1 MAAGM
6 KDVASLAGVAVGTV
20 SNVLNHPDLVRPLTR
35 ARVEAAMEQLGFIPN
50 GSARQLRAG
59 RSRCLGLV
67 VLDVTNPFFTEV
79 ARGVEDYAQAA
90 GYAVILCNSDEAD
103 DKERRYLRV
112 LEEQRVRGILITPVH
127 GRAPELRRIRERG
140 TPVVLLDRP
149 GSAGQC
155 SVAVDDRRGGEIAVS
170 HLLGLGHRR
179 IALVNGPVA
188 IRQCAD
194 RRRGALRAVERAG
207 LDPAAVLTEVT
218 VPAMNARAGAAA
230 ADELLGRGPR
240 PTAVFGTNDM
250 LALGLLRR
258 LGQAGVAVPGDLAV
272 VGYDDIEFAADAAVP
287 LTSVRQPKYQ
297 LGRAAAELLLDEADR
312 PDQHEHRRIVF
323 KPELVA
329 RASSGAAASPG
340 LAAPRSQDHG
350 DHRQRELAVRG
361 LRLAAQEVA
370 GPGEQ
375 PGPFGLL
382 HDQEV
387 RVRADGGQQ
396 RIGGAGHAVPE
407 LAHLGRGEQ
416 VRARSEQPLLPG
428 LSLAVAPPRQRD
440 AGLALADLG
449 QPGHPADPVVV
460 HVPQPGEHAARPE
473 HPGDLGQRAVHVE
486 PVHGLAGQHGVQ
498 AGIGQRDL
506 LGAPRRRTH
515 RGHRPPQLGQHLRV
529 GLHRGHLGAQAGQLR
544 GQLAGTSPDVGDPD
558 RLAVPHRLQRPP
570 DGGLGIAGAV
580 LGVGGRGGAER

>member
-35 ARVEAAMEQLGFIPN
+35 ARVEAAMEELGFIPN

-127 GRAPELRRIRERG
+127 GRAPELRRIRDRG

-170 HLLGLGHRR
+170 HLLELGHRS
-179 IALVNGPVA
+179 IALVNGPLA

-218 VPAMNARAGAAA
+218 VPAMNARAGVVA
-230 ADELLGRGPR
+230 ADELLGTGLAGTGLAGTGLAGTGLAGTGLAGTGLAGTGLAGTGLPGTGLARTR
-240 PTAVFGTNDM
+240 RKPTAVFCTNDM

-312 PDQHEHRRIVF
+312 PDEHEHRRFVF

-329 RASSGAAASPG
+329 RASSGEVSSGASV
-340 LAAPRSQDHG
+340 SQ
-350 DHRQRELAVRG
+350 LPA
-361 LRLAAQEVA
+361 VA
-370 GPGEQ
+370 G
-375 PGPFGLL
+375 
-382 HDQEV
+382 
-387 RVRADGGQQ
+387 
-396 RIGGAGHAVPE
+396 
-407 LAHLGRGEQ
+407 
-416 VRARSEQPLLPG
+416 
-428 LSLAVAPPRQRD
+428 SLAVSPAP
-440 AGLALADLG
+440 ASLG
-449 QPGHPADPVVV
+449 Y
-460 HVPQPGEHAARPE
+460 
-473 HPGDLGQRAVHVE
+473 
-486 PVHGLAGQHGVQ
+486 
-498 AGIGQRDL
+498 
-506 LGAPRRRTH
+506 GAPE
-515 RGHRPPQLGQHLRV
+515 Q
-529 GLHRGHLGAQAGQLR
+529 
-544 GQLAGTSPDVGDPD
+544 
-558 RLAVPHRLQRPP
+558 
-570 DGGLGIAGAV
+570 
-580 LGVGGRGGAER
+580 

>member
-230 ADELLGRGPR
+230 ADELLGLGRGPR

-258 LGQAGVAVPGDLAV
+258 LGQAGVTVPGDLAV

-312 PDQHEHRRIVF
+312 PGQHEHRRIVF

-329 RASSGAAASPG
+329 RVSSGAAGSPEASG
-340 LAAPRSQDHG
+340 AAFAAPR
-350 DHRQRELAVRG
+350 
-361 LRLAAQEVA
+361 
-370 GPGEQ
+370 
-375 PGPFGLL
+375 
-382 HDQEV
+382 
-387 RVRADGGQQ
+387 
-396 RIGGAGHAVPE
+396 
-407 LAHLGRGEQ
+407 
-416 VRARSEQPLLPG
+416 
-428 LSLAVAPPRQRD
+428 
-440 AGLALADLG
+440 
-449 QPGHPADPVVV
+449 
-460 HVPQPGEHAARPE
+460 
-473 HPGDLGQRAVHVE
+473 
-486 PVHGLAGQHGVQ
+486 
-498 AGIGQRDL
+498 
-506 LGAPRRRTH
+506 
-515 RGHRPPQLGQHLRV
+515 
-529 GLHRGHLGAQAGQLR
+529 
-544 GQLAGTSPDVGDPD
+544 
-558 RLAVPHRLQRPP
+558 
-570 DGGLGIAGAV
+570 
-580 LGVGGRGGAER
+580 

>member
-194 RRRGALRAVERAG
+194 RRRGALRAVEQAG
-207 LDPAAVLTEVT
+207 LDPTAVLTEVT
-218 VPAMNARAGAAA
+218 VPAMNARAGAVA
-230 ADELLGRGPR
+230 ADKLLGGPK
-240 PTAVFGTNDM
+240 PTAVFCTNDM

-258 LGQAGVAVPGDLAV
+258 LGQVGVAVPGDLAV

-329 RASSGAAASPG
+329 RASSGAPASPG
-340 LAAPRSQDHG
+340 T
-350 DHRQRELAVRG
+350 
-361 LRLAAQEVA
+361 
-370 GPGEQ
+370 
-375 PGPFGLL
+375 
-382 HDQEV
+382 
-387 RVRADGGQQ
+387 ADGDVVSP
-396 RIGGAGHAVPE
+396 VP
-407 LAHLGRGEQ
+407 A
-416 VRARSEQPLLPG
+416 LPN
-428 LSLAVAPPRQRD
+428 
-440 AGLALADLG
+440 
-449 QPGHPADPVVV
+449 
-460 HVPQPGEHAARPE
+460 
-473 HPGDLGQRAVHVE
+473 
-486 PVHGLAGQHGVQ
+486 
-498 AGIGQRDL
+498 
-506 LGAPRRRTH
+506 
-515 RGHRPPQLGQHLRV
+515 
-529 GLHRGHLGAQAGQLR
+529 
-544 GQLAGTSPDVGDPD
+544 
-558 RLAVPHRLQRPP
+558 
-570 DGGLGIAGAV
+570 
-580 LGVGGRGGAER
+580 RGGARARRPNPGAMRLLSSRS

>member
-1 MAAGM
+1 MTRLPLAAESLSVPGVYDGNAEGGLSQHAKGKGSGGRMAAGM

-35 ARVEAAMEQLGFIPN
+35 ARVEAAMEELGFIPN

-127 GRAPELRRIRERG
+127 GRAPELRRIRDRG

-170 HLLGLGHRR
+170 HLLELGHRR

-230 ADELLGRGPR
+230 ADDLLSAVTSGAVASGAPAR
-240 PTAVFGTNDM
+240 PTAVFCTNDM

-312 PDQHEHRRIVF
+312 PDEHEHRRFVF

-329 RASSGAAASPG
+329 RASSG
-340 LAAPRSQDHG
+340 
-350 DHRQRELAVRG
+350 
-361 LRLAAQEVA
+361 EV
-370 GPGEQ
+370 
-375 PGPFGLL
+375 
-382 HDQEV
+382 
-387 RVRADGGQQ
+387 
-396 RIGGAGHAVPE
+396 
-407 LAHLGRGEQ
+407 
-416 VRARSEQPLLPG
+416 
-428 LSLAVAPPRQRD
+428 
-440 AGLALADLG
+440 
-449 QPGHPADPVVV
+449 
-460 HVPQPGEHAARPE
+460 
-473 HPGDLGQRAVHVE
+473 
-486 PVHGLAGQHGVQ
+486 
-498 AGIGQRDL
+498 
-506 LGAPRRRTH
+506 
-515 RGHRPPQLGQHLRV
+515 
-529 GLHRGHLGAQAGQLR
+529 
-544 GQLAGTSPDVGDPD
+544 TSPVST
-558 RLAVPHRLQRPP
+558 
-570 DGGLGIAGAV
+570 
-580 LGVGGRGGAER
+580 

>member
-1 MAAGM
+1 LSQHVKGEGSGKLMAAGM

-35 ARVEAAMEQLGFIPN
+35 ARVEAAMEELGFIPN

-127 GRAPELRRIRERG
+127 GRAPELRRIRDRG

-170 HLLGLGHRR
+170 HLLDLGHRR
-179 IALVNGPVA
+179 IALVNGPLA

-218 VPAMNARAGAAA
+218 VPAMNARAGAVA
-230 ADELLGRGPR
+230 ADELLGPGLASTGLASTGLASTGLAPAGRK
-240 PTAVFGTNDM
+240 PTAVFCTNDM

-312 PDQHEHRRIVF
+312 PEEHEHRRFVF

-329 RASSGAAASPG
+329 RASSGETAS
-340 LAAPRSQDHG
+340 
-350 DHRQRELAVRG
+350 
-361 LRLAAQEVA
+361 
-370 GPGEQ
+370 
-375 PGPFGLL
+375 
-382 HDQEV
+382 
-387 RVRADGGQQ
+387 
-396 RIGGAGHAVPE
+396 AVP
-407 LAHLGRGEQ
+407 A
-416 VRARSEQPLLPG
+416 
-428 LSLAVAPPRQRD
+428 
-440 AGLALADLG
+440 
-449 QPGHPADPVVV
+449 
-460 HVPQPGEHAARPE
+460 
-473 HPGDLGQRAVHVE
+473 
-486 PVHGLAGQHGVQ
+486 
-498 AGIGQRDL
+498 
-506 LGAPRRRTH
+506 
-515 RGHRPPQLGQHLRV
+515 
-529 GLHRGHLGAQAGQLR
+529 
-544 GQLAGTSPDVGDPD
+544 
-558 RLAVPHRLQRPP
+558 
-570 DGGLGIAGAV
+570 
-580 LGVGGRGGAER
+580 

>member
-35 ARVEAAMEQLGFIPN
+35 ARVEAAMEELGFIPN

-127 GRAPELRRIRERG
+127 GRAPELRRIRDRG

-170 HLLGLGHRR
+170 HLLELGHRR

-218 VPAMNARAGAAA
+218 VPAMNARAGAVA
-230 ADELLGRGPR
+230 ADELLGGAGRK
-240 PTAVFGTNDM
+240 PTAVFCTNDM

-312 PDQHEHRRIVF
+312 PDEHEHRRFVF

-329 RASSGAAASPG
+329 RASSGEVT
-340 LAAPRSQDHG
+340 APVS
-350 DHRQRELAVRG
+350 A
-361 LRLAAQEVA
+361 
-370 GPGEQ
+370 
-375 PGPFGLL
+375 
-382 HDQEV
+382 
-387 RVRADGGQQ
+387 
-396 RIGGAGHAVPE
+396 
-407 LAHLGRGEQ
+407 
-416 VRARSEQPLLPG
+416 
-428 LSLAVAPPRQRD
+428 
-440 AGLALADLG
+440 
-449 QPGHPADPVVV
+449 
-460 HVPQPGEHAARPE
+460 
-473 HPGDLGQRAVHVE
+473 
-486 PVHGLAGQHGVQ
+486 
-498 AGIGQRDL
+498 
-506 LGAPRRRTH
+506 
-515 RGHRPPQLGQHLRV
+515 
-529 GLHRGHLGAQAGQLR
+529 
-544 GQLAGTSPDVGDPD
+544 
-558 RLAVPHRLQRPP
+558 
-570 DGGLGIAGAV
+570 
-580 LGVGGRGGAER
+580 

>member
-35 ARVEAAMEQLGFIPN
+35 ARVEAAMEELGFIPN

-127 GRAPELRRIRERG
+127 GRAPELRRIRDRG

-170 HLLGLGHRR
+170 HLLELGHRR

-230 ADELLGRGPR
+230 ADELLGAVMPGAVMPGAVTSGAAAR
-240 PTAVFGTNDM
+240 PTAVFCTNDM

-312 PDQHEHRRIVF
+312 PDEHEHRRFVF

-329 RASSGAAASPG
+329 RASSGEVTI
-340 LAAPRSQDHG
+340 AAP
-350 DHRQRELAVRG
+350 
-361 LRLAAQEVA
+361 
-370 GPGEQ
+370 
-375 PGPFGLL
+375 
-382 HDQEV
+382 
-387 RVRADGGQQ
+387 
-396 RIGGAGHAVPE
+396 
-407 LAHLGRGEQ
+407 
-416 VRARSEQPLLPG
+416 
-428 LSLAVAPPRQRD
+428 
-440 AGLALADLG
+440 
-449 QPGHPADPVVV
+449 
-460 HVPQPGEHAARPE
+460 
-473 HPGDLGQRAVHVE
+473 
-486 PVHGLAGQHGVQ
+486 
-498 AGIGQRDL
+498 
-506 LGAPRRRTH
+506 
-515 RGHRPPQLGQHLRV
+515 
-529 GLHRGHLGAQAGQLR
+529 
-544 GQLAGTSPDVGDPD
+544 
-558 RLAVPHRLQRPP
+558 
-570 DGGLGIAGAV
+570 
-580 LGVGGRGGAER
+580 

>member
-20 SNVLNHPDLVRPLTR
+20 SNVLNHPDLVRPLPG
-35 ARVEAAMEQLGFIPN
+35 ARVEAAMEQLGSLPTVP
-50 GSARQLRAG
+50 ARQLRAG

-127 GRAPELRRIRERG
+127 GRAPELRRIRDRG

-170 HLLGLGHRR
+170 HLLELGHRS

-194 RRRGALRAVERAG
+194 RRRGAFRAVERAG
-207 LDPAAVLTEVT
+207 LEPAAVLTEVT

-230 ADELLGRGPR
+230 VDALLGPR
-240 PTAVFGTNDM
+240 PTAVFCTNDM

-258 LGQAGVAVPGDLAV
+258 LHQAGVAVPGDLAV

-312 PDQHEHRRIVF
+312 SGQHEHRRFVF

-329 RASSGAAASPG
+329 RASSGA
-340 LAAPRSQDHG
+340 
-350 DHRQRELAVRG
+350 
-361 LRLAAQEVA
+361 
-370 GPGEQ
+370 
-375 PGPFGLL
+375 
-382 HDQEV
+382 
-387 RVRADGGQQ
+387 
-396 RIGGAGHAVPE
+396 
-407 LAHLGRGEQ
+407 
-416 VRARSEQPLLPG
+416 
-428 LSLAVAPPRQRD
+428 
-440 AGLALADLG
+440 
-449 QPGHPADPVVV
+449 
-460 HVPQPGEHAARPE
+460 
-473 HPGDLGQRAVHVE
+473 
-486 PVHGLAGQHGVQ
+486 
-498 AGIGQRDL
+498 
-506 LGAPRRRTH
+506 
-515 RGHRPPQLGQHLRV
+515 
-529 GLHRGHLGAQAGQLR
+529 
-544 GQLAGTSPDVGDPD
+544 
-558 RLAVPHRLQRPP
+558 
-570 DGGLGIAGAV
+570 
-580 LGVGGRGGAER
+580 